1 MCEALKEWVVLKEP
15 DPTLVLKLEKTL
27 DIPPLAAKI
36 LARRGFDLDSARK
49 FLHPDLQDLHDPF
62 HLKNMDIAVDR
73 VLQAIRSKEK
83 IIIYGDY
90 DVDGTTGTALLLRV
104 LKDLG
109 SNCEYYIPHRVRE
122 GYGLSREGIQTIYE
136 RGARLV
142 ITVDC
147 GITASEE
154 VKYAQE
160 LGMEMVVTDHHELKT
175 GAYGDVHLPPALAV
189 LNPKQEGD
197 EYPFKDLSGCGLAYK
212 LAEGLVHRMGKDSKE
227 VLYHLDLVALA
238 TVADVVPLKGENRI
252 FASFGM
258 KVLENTKKSGLRA
271 LLSVSRID
279 KREINAYHIGFIL
292 GPRLNAM
299 GRLASAS
306 ETVRL
311 LTTENAEEGLMLAK
325 KLDEENRA
333 RREIEKKILEEA
345 LEKVQGTDLSEKKE
359 IVLAQEGWHEG
370 VIGIVASR
378 LVEKFYRPTFLIAL
392 DGDRGKG
399 SGRSIPG
406 FHLYKALLKCE
417 ENLIG
422 FGGHEQACGLTL
434 RLDQLEGFQK
444 SFEEVANS
452 EITEEGLRPKI
463 FIESE
468 IEIKEIDNTLF
479 QSLDQMEPFG
489 PQNPRPLFLLP
500 NVEVVGHP
508 RVVGERHLKFRVRD
522 GDRVLAVIGFGLS
535 SFLPSIQ
542 DRKHRISFVFSL
554 KEDEYLGKSRG
565 EESMPLILNAKDIR
579 VED

>member
-1 MCEALKEWVVLKEP
+1 
-15 DPTLVLKLEKTL
+15 
-27 DIPPLAAKI
+27 
-36 LARRGFDLDSARK
+36 
-49 FLHPDLQDLHDPF
+49 
-62 HLKNMDIAVDR
+62 
-73 VLQAIRSKEK
+73 
-83 IIIYGDY
+83 
-90 DVDGTTGTALLLRV
+90 GTTGTALLLRV
-104 LKDLG
+104 FHMLG
-109 SNCEYYIPHRVRE
+109 GDCDFYLPHRLRE
-122 GYGLSREGIQTIYE
+122 GYGLSREGIKSVSE
-136 RGARLV
+136 KGAKLI

-147 GITASEE
+147 GITAHEE
-154 VKYAQE
+154 VKIARE

-212 LAEGLVHRMGKDSKE
+212 LAEALVHRMGKDSKE

-258 KVLENTKKSGLRA
+258 KVLEKTKKSGLRA
-271 LLSVSRID
+271 LLSVSKID
-279 KREINAYHIGFIL
+279 KREINAYHIGFVL

-311 LTTENAEEGLMLAK
+311 LTTENAEEGLMIAK
-325 KLDEENRA
+325 KMDEENRA

-345 LEKVQGTDLSEKKE
+345 LEKVQGIDLSEKKE

-378 LVEKFYRPTFLIAL
+378 LVEKFHRPTFLIAL

-406 FHLYKALLKCE
+406 FHLFKALLKCE
-417 ENLIG
+417 ENLIS
-422 FGGHEQACGLTL
+422 FGGHKQACGLTL

-463 FIESE
+463 FIDSE
-468 IEIKEIDNTLF
+468 IEMKEIEKNLYQTLV
-479 QSLDQMEPFG
+479 QMEPYG
-489 PQNPRPLFLLP
+489 SQNPRPLFLLR

-508 RVVGERHLKFRVRD
+508 RVVGERHLKFRIRD
-522 GDRVLAVIGFGLS
+522 GDRVLAVIGFGFS

-542 DRKHRISFVFSL
+542 DRNHRISLVFSL
-554 KEDEYLGKSRG
+554 KEDEYLRERRGDDSTPLLLVVKDMRIEDVKS
-565 EESMPLILNAKDIR
+565 L
-579 VED
+579 